1 MGPKVACEVP
11 QQSFENTVTWSDVD
25 FSKLRCSTE
34 IRIKTYKKEQVDDG
48 KATEKTQKTALTF
61 YS

>member
-1 MGPKVACEVP
+1 MGPKVACEAP

-25 FSKLRCSTE
+25 FSKLQCSTE

-48 KATEKTQKTALTF
+48 KATEKT
-61 YS
+61 